1 VVDAILAPADAA
13 MARHY
18 PGERAG
24 RTPVHTVY
32 VPADRVQPGLA
43 ATWGSQARDALL
55 EHAPDAESLAVA
67 TGLDDDVVL
76 SCWDRLLAKLDTEP
90 VEDLRIDL
98 EDGYG
103 RRPGEREDADVVRAV
118 RAVAQDALRGA
129 APPWWGIRFASFEPL
144 TRHRGLRTLDLAVA
158 AALEVAA
165 LPEGFVVTLPK
176 VTSVEQVRAMVEV
189 CRRLETAYGLA
200 EDGLRFEVQ
209 VETPQAVLNADGTAT
224 VARLVHEGGRR
235 LVGLHFGTYDYSAA
249 LGVPSAY
256 QSLEHPAADHAK
268 AVMQLAAA
276 GTGVRVA
283 DGSTNVL
290 PVGEPDQVRAA
301 WRLHTRLVRRSLRRG
316 LYQGWD
322 LHPAQLV
329 TRHLAVATFFR
340 EGLDDAGQR
349 LRAYTERRSGGVL
362 DEPATAQAL
371 AAFLLRALDCG
382 AIGDDE
388 ARSASGLDRA
398 GLDALVQRAR
408 TDR

>member
-1 VVDAILAPADAA
+1 
-13 MARHY
+13 MARRY
-18 PGERAG
+18 PGERPG
-24 RTPVHTVY
+24 RAPVHTVY
-32 VPADRVQPGLA
+32 VPADRVREGLA
-43 ATWGSQARDALL
+43 AAWGAQARAALL
-55 EHAPDAESLAVA
+55 QHAPDAESLAVA
-67 TGLDDDVVL
+67 TGLDEDVVAA
-76 SCWDRLLAKLDTEP
+76 CWDRLLVKLDAEP

-103 RRPGEREDADVVRAV
+103 RRPDEREDEDVVRAV
-118 RAVAQDALRGA
+118 RAVARDAVQGL
-129 APPWWGIRFASFEPL
+129 APPWWGIRFASFEPP

-158 AALEVAA
+158 AALEVAP
-165 LPEGFVVTLPK
+165 LPDGFVVTLPK
-176 VTSVEQVRAMVEV
+176 VTSVEQVLAMVEV
-189 CRRLETAYGLA
+189 CGRLERAHGLA
-200 EDGLRFEVQ
+200 ENSLRFEVQ
-209 VETPQAVLNADGTAT
+209 VETPQAVLDADGTAT

-276 GTGVRVA
+276 GSGVRVV

-340 EGLDDAGQR
+340 EGLDDAGTR
-349 LRAYTERRSGGVL
+349 LRSYTARQGGGVL

-371 AAFLLRALDCG
+371 AGFLLRAMDCG
-382 AIGDDE
+382 AVTADE
-388 ARSASGLDRA
+388 ARSASGLDRPD
-398 GLDALVQRAR
+398 LDALVLRVTRAP
-408 TDR
+408 